1 MGEFVGEW
9 MGKQAG
15 GAALLREGGEG
26 EGGAHAQWR
35 TPDGDSS
42 DLWEAGNG
50 KKRSMGVGWGPGVP
64 VSDED
69 ASHMDPVHASMVPCL
84 TAFFD

>member
-26 EGGAHAQWR
+26 QGGAHAQWR

-42 DLWEAGNG
+42 DL
-50 KKRSMGVGWGPGVP
+50 
-64 VSDED
+64 
-69 ASHMDPVHASMVPCL
+69 L
-84 TAFFD
+84 

>member
-35 TPDGDSS
+35 TPDGDSRTLTS
-42 DLWEAGNG
+42 GRQAGSQQVTGAWEQDGA
-50 KKRSMGVGWGPGVP
+50 WAW
-64 VSDED
+64 
-69 ASHMDPVHASMVPCL
+69 ASGCP
-84 TAFFD
+84 